1 MLRQL
6 ISYPKIFFRSLDLRS
21 QISKWIMWIIS
32 KSHREKKFFFDIFA
46 IHSSTRHEKRCQM
59 RLRLFSLFRG
69 SIYQQWITHTFIY
82 TQNDSNFNLKI
93 LSIYFEGTTLAIF
106 EDCITFRHKMQS
118 FPCSILTFG
127 YQSCF
132 LGPPKVEIQ

>member
-1 MLRQL
+1 MSQ
-6 ISYPKIFFRSLDLRS
+6 KFFQIFRS
-21 QISKWIMWIIS
+21 QISDLKTDNVDYL
-32 KSHREKKFFFDIFA
+32 KKPPCKNFFFDIFA

-118 FPCSILTFG
+118 FPCSILTLG

-132 LGPPKVEIQ
+132 LGPPKVEIQWLDGN

>member
-1 MLRQL
+1 MSQ
-6 ISYPKIFFRSLDLRS
+6 KNFQIFRS
-21 QISKWIMWIIS
+21 QISDLKTDNVDYL
-32 KSHREKKFFFDIFA
+32 KKPPRIFFYFFIFA
-46 IHSSTRHEKRCQM
+46 IHSSSRHEKCCQISV
-59 RLRLFSLFRG
+59 RLFSLFRG

-132 LGPPKVEIQ
+132 LGPPKVEIQWLDGN